1 MAEST
6 FKLYSKRRRSRA
18 LLAQASLG
26 VLIVALLFGIS
37 YAAVRIIYGQPLLR
51 ARAAVSAAPPAQP
64 GEVPAPGPALES
76 QPHAPS
82 VTAAVSVQAWNTE
95 TPVERT
101 LDADVTA
108 SDARLLA
115 VPENGRV
122 SDDYFRDALFIGDS
136 LSQGFALY
144 APTRDVATVCA
155 YKSTSPNQV
164 LQNFVGQRP
173 DGSRIEM
180 WDDIKVQSPSNIY
193 VLYGTNALI
202 SQSDEAFLKYYSDLL
217 DKLRERFAG
226 VPIYVQ
232 SITPTTAEQGVKQ
245 PPLENGHIR
254 LINNAIA
261 KLAVSKGLYYLDA
274 QEALADADG
283 NLRGDYVGT
292 YDGIHMNPT
301 GYAAWADY
309 ILTHTVYSDYNKQFV
324 TEGPYA

>member
-1 MAEST
+1 M
-6 FKLYSKRRRSRA
+6 
-18 LLAQASLG
+18 
-26 VLIVALLFGIS
+26 
-37 YAAVRIIYGQPLLR
+37 
-51 ARAAVSAAPPAQP
+51 
-64 GEVPAPGPALES
+64 
-76 QPHAPS
+76 
-82 VTAAVSVQAWNTE
+82 
-95 TPVERT
+95 
-101 LDADVTA
+101 
-108 SDARLLA
+108 
-115 VPENGRV
+115 
-122 SDDYFRDALFIGDS
+122 
-136 LSQGFALY
+136 
-144 APTRDVATVCA
+144 
-155 YKSTSPNQV
+155 

-274 QEALADADG
+274 QELWQTQTEICAG
-283 NLRGDYVGT
+283 TMWDYER
-292 YDGIHMNPT
+292 IHMNPRAMRP
-301 GYAAWADY
+301 GRIIPDSHRIQRLQQAVRDGGAVC
-309 ILTHTVYSDYNKQFV
+309 LTHRPGRKR
-324 TEGPYA
+324 

>member
-1 MAEST
+1 MHPRGMWQQYA
-6 FKLYSKRRRSRA
+6 RIRA
-18 LLAQASLG
+18 
-26 VLIVALLFGIS
+26 
-37 YAAVRIIYGQPLLR
+37 
-51 ARAAVSAAPPAQP
+51 PAQS
-64 GEVPAPGPALES
+64 G
-76 QPHAPS
+76 
-82 VTAAVSVQAWNTE
+82 AA
-95 TPVERT
+95 
-101 LDADVTA
+101 
-108 SDARLLA
+108 
-115 VPENGRV
+115 
-122 SDDYFRDALFIGDS
+122 
-136 LSQGFALY
+136 
-144 APTRDVATVCA
+144 
-155 YKSTSPNQV
+155 K
-164 LQNFVGQRP
+164 FVGQRP

-274 QEALADADG
+274 QELWQTQTETCA
-283 NLRGDYVGT
+283 GT
-292 YDGIHMNPT
+292 MWEPTTHSHEPT